1 MIDYAVLEKKDSA
14 VLVYVRTS
22 RQCVDGKEK
31 GRKEERKM
39 KRKRGEEKPGETG
52 AVGLILIEGGLIEM
66 E

>member
-31 GRKEERKM
+31 GRKEEREM
-39 KRKRGEEKPGETG
+39 KRREEEKSPVRRGQL
-52 AVGLILIEGGLIEM
+52 V
-66 E
+66 